1 MRRIILTSPNIVG
14 RLLIDGELV
23 EGEGGWEDS
32 INPANEEVIGQV
44 AIGSR
49 KDVDRAVAAA
59 QDAWP
64 EWAAK
69 TGEERGELLREFGIR
84 LKHRAEEISRIEVLD
99 SGNTYLPTLASLN
112 ETVRSLNYYAGLAYS
127 MKGETIPS
135 TRQHLH
141 MTVHEPYGVVA
152 RIAAYNHPAMFSVA
166 RTAAALVAGNAVV
179 VKPPETSALSV
190 LILGEIAK
198 EVLPRGVFNIVNGPG
213 ATVGDAL
220 VRHPDVK
227 RIALIGS
234 VPTGQAIQRNAAE
247 SGVKH
252 VTLELGGKNP
262 MIIFPDVDLDAV
274 ADSAV
279 RGMNFDWQGQSCGSN
294 SRVLIHEDIYE
305 AVLDR
310 IVQRVSAIKLGDP
323 MLTSTGMGPI
333 NSKKSWDH
341 VMSFL
346 DPQQTAGARLMTGG
360 KRPQSAEFAKG
371 FWVEPT
377 VYADVSPDMRLWKE
391 EVFGP
396 ILSVSKWRDLDQVI
410 AMAND
415 ATFGLSAAIWTNDIK
430 TALNTA
436 KRLRVGSI
444 FINGSNAH
452 YIGVPWGGFK
462 NSGVD
467 REEGVEEL
475 RSYLETKVINIL
487 L

>member
-1 MRRIILTSPNIVG
+1 
-14 RLLIDGELV
+14 
-23 EGEGGWEDS
+23 
-32 INPANEEVIGQV
+32 
-44 AIGSR
+44 
-49 KDVDRAVAAA
+49 
-59 QDAWP
+59 
-64 EWAAK
+64 
-69 TGEERGELLREFGIR
+69 
-84 LKHRAEEISRIEVLD
+84 
-99 SGNTYLPTLASLN
+99 
-112 ETVRSLNYYAGLAYS
+112 
-127 MKGETIPS
+127 
-135 TRQHLH
+135 
-141 MTVHEPYGVVA
+141 
-152 RIAAYNHPAMFSVA
+152 MFSVA

-262 MIIFPDVDLDAV
+262 MIIFPDVDLDAA

-310 IVQRVSAIKLGDP
+310 IVQRVSAIRLGDP
-323 MLTSTGMGPI
+323 MLSSTGMGPI

-415 ATFGLSAAIWTNDIK
+415 TTFGLSAAIWTNDIK